1 MKTSGHYYFHE
12 EQNFRRLAII
22 VPLILLMLVTFFIQI
37 YGMYKQIYL
46 HNPWGDKP
54 LSDQGLIITSVCV
67 IVGVLLVVL
76 LILNMTLITE
86 VRFDGFYYR
95 FPILIHKLR
104 IIKKEDI
111 SRYEVGKYRPIWEY
125 GGWGIRTGRQKGKAF
140 NVWGNQGV
148 KIYLKSGKMILF
160 GTQNPEELRKA
171 MERMMNT

>member
-67 IVGVLLVVL
+67 IV
-76 LILNMTLITE
+76 
-86 VRFDGFYYR
+86 
-95 FPILIHKLR
+95 
-104 IIKKEDI
+104 
-111 SRYEVGKYRPIWEY
+111 
-125 GGWGIRTGRQKGKAF
+125 
-140 NVWGNQGV
+140 
-148 KIYLKSGKMILF
+148 
-160 GTQNPEELRKA
+160 
-171 MERMMNT
+171 